1 MLILTWYGH
10 ILNYKTYRCNLI
22 ISFFQHLLYPITRL
36 VIQKIPNGMAV
47 QMFKYV
53 MQIIRDSKRKAVVET
68 KYGRWSNDSI
78 ISFRSDLQSPICW
91 KIDSVLDKKIV
102 EFDFSKVM
110 ITTSYIYLITTWLLY
125 LPQHEYGQ
133 YSKILESWSCSRW
146 RIQVKTLRS
155 LVRLQDFHNHLQ
167 WKTTPSQKDFSQFL

>member
-91 KIDSVLDKKIV
+91 KIDSELDKKIV
-102 EFDFSKVM
+102 EFDFSKVLLPL
-110 ITTSYIYLITTWLLY
+110 TFTWLLPDYYTY
-125 LPQHEYGQ
+125 LNMNMDN
-133 YSKILESWSCSRW
+133 
-146 RIQVKTLRS
+146 IQRY
-155 LVRLQDFHNHLQ
+155 
-167 WKTTPSQKDFSQFL
+167 